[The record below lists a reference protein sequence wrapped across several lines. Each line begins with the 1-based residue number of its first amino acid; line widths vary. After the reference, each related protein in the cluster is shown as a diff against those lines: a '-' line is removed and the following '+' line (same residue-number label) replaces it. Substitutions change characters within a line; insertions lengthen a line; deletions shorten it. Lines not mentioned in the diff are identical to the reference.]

1 MPLHVVDLD
10 GKLRTTDRYDLL
22 GNLLSRR
29 ESYTQNGQTD
39 IVDRTYTYDSRSR
52 MTKETAQLNGQKGE
66 LAVVNYSYNDLG
78 QLIGKTYGTGS
89 YAIHEKIAYNLQG
102 WTTSKSSEM
111 FDLYLSYDAP
121 SQKMAA
127 PSYTGNISE
136 SLWRHKCLNGNPD
149 SQTADYRYDY
159 TYDDLSRLKSA
170 ESYYNSRNNLLEKY
184 CERISYDK
192 NGNIVTL
199 NRPGTT
205 SAESQNYIFTY
216 SGNQRTG
223 ETNSGSA
230 YAYDANGNM
239 HCDALT
245 GFYIHHN
252 FLNLPD
258 AICTESNSG
267 VHYRY
272 LADGTKVEMRGYD
285 DNRPYYYVGSLIYQ
299 GQEASSPSRFEST
312 SFGAGRIV
320 GTHSGSEVHYFL
332 TDQLGSTRVVA
343 KVSSAARRDL
353 DRKDY
358 YAYGKAWKNP
368 DMPTSY
374 NRYTFSGKELQHA
387 PGGSIGYM
395 DFGARFYDPDTGI
408 FLQQDPMAEKLYPI
422 ASYNYC
428 KGNPINLIDPTGM
441 ETKDEEE
448 QRKREDEEAER
459 EAKEWKEQGDRD
471 WRAAMSGLENSGF
484 FSNLSNANIVTTQ
497 RSEASNN
504 AKATAELIEKMQSM
518 TLEEWVLYVEK
529 MASNASFLSN
539 AGTIVMNTDGLN
551 QGMVLLK
558 LGKVFNVIGYGATSV
573 QMITAG
579 IKICTGQ
586 RLENKDKVDL
596 ALNVAGISSTMASNY
611 ANAAIVGL
619 AIGGAELALISLT
632 VDGLYSYGSVF
643 IDVILKTET
652 MTDQYLRN
660 VMPQRMFNPAH

>member
-1 MPLHVVDLD
+1 MYSSSDARLLLQRTYDVYPDDLSPDLEFEDVSQLTTDLVHGLTVTRKARPKAGLMTHERLAIVDKDGIQGYRERAYYYDYRGRTIQVVDLD

-52 MTKETAQLNGQKGE
+52 MTKETAQLNGRKGE

-258 AICTESNSG
+258 AICTESN
-267 VHYRY
+267 
-272 LADGTKVEMRGYD
+272 
-285 DNRPYYYVGSLIYQ
+285 
-299 GQEASSPSRFEST
+299 
-312 SFGAGRIV
+312 
-320 GTHSGSEVHYFL
+320 
-332 TDQLGSTRVVA
+332 
-343 KVSSAARRDL
+343 
-353 DRKDY
+353 
-358 YAYGKAWKNP
+358 
-368 DMPTSY
+368 
-374 NRYTFSGKELQHA
+374 
-387 PGGSIGYM
+387 
-395 DFGARFYDPDTGI
+395 
-408 FLQQDPMAEKLYPI
+408 
-422 ASYNYC
+422 
-428 KGNPINLIDPTGM
+428 
-441 ETKDEEE
+441 
-448 QRKREDEEAER
+448 
-459 EAKEWKEQGDRD
+459 
-471 WRAAMSGLENSGF
+471 
-484 FSNLSNANIVTTQ
+484 
-497 RSEASNN
+497 
-504 AKATAELIEKMQSM
+504 
-518 TLEEWVLYVEK
+518 
-529 MASNASFLSN
+529 
-539 AGTIVMNTDGLN
+539 
-551 QGMVLLK
+551 
-558 LGKVFNVIGYGATSV
+558 
-573 QMITAG
+573 
-579 IKICTGQ
+579 
-586 RLENKDKVDL
+586 
-596 ALNVAGISSTMASNY
+596 
-611 ANAAIVGL
+611 
-619 AIGGAELALISLT
+619 
-632 VDGLYSYGSVF
+632 
-643 IDVILKTET
+643 
-652 MTDQYLRN
+652 
-660 VMPQRMFNPAH
+660 